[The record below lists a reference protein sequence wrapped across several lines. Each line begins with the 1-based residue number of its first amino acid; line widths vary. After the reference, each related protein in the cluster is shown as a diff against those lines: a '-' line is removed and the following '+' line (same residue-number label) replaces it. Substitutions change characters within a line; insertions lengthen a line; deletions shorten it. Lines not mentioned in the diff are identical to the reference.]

1 MADRIAFTAPERI
14 REATALPVV
23 ARFRVDGE
31 DAAPTSAKYR
41 VDDPDSG
48 CAHVDWTSLTPD
60 DSISFTVPASAN
72 ECRSCRPIERRE
84 LVVMADEGLE
94 TQFVERF
101 NYEVTNL
108 GAIP

>member
-1 MADRIAFTAPERI
+1 MADRIAFTASERI

-23 ARFRVDGE
+23 ARFRAADA

-48 CAHVDWTSLTPD
+48 DEHLGWTTLTPNT
-60 DSISFTVPASAN
+60 SISFTVSASAN

-84 LVVMADEGLE
+84 LVVMADEGLS
-94 TQFVERF
+94 TQFVERLG
-101 NYEVTNL
+101 YEIDNL
-108 GAIP
+108 GVLP